1 MTIEQTQAVDLA
13 LLRAQDHGAF
23 TQLVQ
28 QYHGQLLVVAR
39 AIVRPAQAEEV
50 VQEAWVSIFRAL
62 PKFEGRSSIKTWM
75 FTIVSN
81 AAKGKLRKENRE
93 ITWDDAERV
102 LGDYL
107 SEDRFKSD
115 GHWSSGP
122 VNWHMESP
130 DRILEESQLK
140 QCIEKNL
147 ALLPDAQ
154 RAVFLLRDVEQ
165 QPLDTICN
173 MLGITNSNARVLLHR
188 ARVSLLSVVDHYQET
203 GQC

>member
-1 MTIEQTQAVDLA
+1 MTIEQAKTVDLD

-23 TQLVQ
+23 TRLVQ
-28 QYHGQLLVVAR
+28 QYHEQLLVVAR

-50 VQEAWVSIFRAL
+50 VQEAWVSIFNAL
-62 PKFEGRSSIKTWM
+62 PKFEGRSTIKTWM
-75 FTIVSN
+75 YTIVSN

-93 ITWDDAERV
+93 ITLEDSGRV

-107 SEDRFKSD
+107 SEERFKSD

-122 VNWHMESP
+122 ASWHMESP
-130 DRILEESQLK
+130 DRILEETQLS

-165 QPLDTICN
+165 ESLEAICN
-173 MLGITNSNARVLLHR
+173 MLSITNSNARVLLHR
-188 ARVSLLSVVDHYQET
+188 ARVSLLSVIDHYQET

>member
-1 MTIEQTQAVDLA
+1 MTIKHTEEPDLA
-13 LLRAQDHGAF
+13 VLRAQDHRAF

-28 QYHGQLLVVAR
+28 QYHEQLLVVAR

-62 PKFEGRSSIKTWM
+62 PKFEGRSTLKTWM
-75 FTIVSN
+75 YTIVSN

-93 ITWDDAERV
+93 ITLNDAERV
-102 LGDYL
+102 LGNYL
-107 SEDRFKSD
+107 SEERFKSD
-115 GHWSSGP
+115 GHWAAGP
-122 VNWHMESP
+122 ANWHMESP
-130 DRILEESQLK
+130 DRILEEAQLK
-140 QCIEKNL
+140 QCLEKNL
-147 ALLPDAQ
+147 AQLPDAQ

-165 QPLDTICN
+165 QSLDHICN
-173 MLGITNSNARVLLHR
+173 MLEISNSNARVLLHR

>member
-1 MTIEQTQAVDLA
+1 MTIEQADTVDLDR
-13 LLRAQDHGAF
+13 LRAQDHGAF

-28 QYHGQLLVVAR
+28 QYHEQLLVVAR

-62 PKFEGRSSIKTWM
+62 PKFEGRSTIKTWM
-75 FTIVSN
+75 YTIVSN
-81 AAKGKLRKENRE
+81 AAKGKLRKESRE
-93 ITWDDAERV
+93 ITMEDSDRV

-107 SEDRFKSD
+107 SEERFKSD

-122 VNWHMESP
+122 ASWHMESP
-130 DRILEESQLK
+130 DRILEETQLS

-147 ALLPDAQ
+147 NLLPDAQ

-165 QPLDTICN
+165 ESLETICN
-173 MLGITNSNARVLLHR
+173 MLSITNSNARVLLHR
-188 ARVSLLSVVDHYQET
+188 ARVSLLSVIDHYQET